1 MLSNVIGAPFSEN
14 VLEQLYQRAAR
25 NSTTI
30 RSNEEVLFLANKTAW
45 VRMISSIDIDLDNTV
60 KVGST
65 LTAADTDLG
74 KYYQRLG
81 INDTSNYPDGTSL
94 AKRWILEAGCS
105 INNGNSVDLR
115 SGLGQEGAYG
125 LGGIEQQ
132 GYRPMPGLT
141 SVQIDT
147 AGRLG
152 SLRVANINFKVWNMN
167 QLNVIEA
174 LYFRLGY
181 SMLLEWGH
189 TQYYTNKSEFVAS
202 DIYGM
207 SNPFDD
213 KLRKEDVQQK
223 IAYKVRNSDGNY
235 DGMLGIVSNFT
246 WSFNQEGGYD
256 CTVKL
261 IGLGAIMDTMRI
273 NQAYTLPTGLIR
285 GYYNALK
292 KIEQLEAERKQ
303 REYDAAHPPITT
315 GTTSGITTP
324 APLKTP
330 INIAELLALAR
341 LDTNNAIPD
350 DLLAF
355 RSNYFIHSTSTY
367 GNYYYQSQNSN
378 AGQAAALNPLL
389 GLFVGSQGFKQITPN
404 SVSPKS
410 KFTLD
415 WQKIDAV
422 IADYY
427 KQEDINILD
436 VITEANSAD
445 LVLKQ
450 STTFKSVPFLGTQAS
465 RNFMYNSGNG
475 WYSGPYGGG
484 DVAVA
489 PGEYI
494 IPARTTIKGVAN
506 PDLGINT
513 SAYASYTQTVRGNAT
528 EYSFLLNYTSNS
540 ALDHGVTRAEVA
552 KAIDYILGQG
562 ITPAVFEIHDIS
574 PGANLIGKF
583 VNRVLG
589 HTSDGVDPDVPNH
602 KVTLRATT
610 TYVIPQVPFTGTAS
624 AAAKA
629 QGLTKPKDVTLT
641 FTVEFTDTNLIKE
654 ILPATPLNTSPPN
667 TPAAASPTNTAG
679 ATNTTTSDQ
688 TNEAFESALTAMLA
702 YVKTVTQAK
711 GGGVKML
718 KKPYDLVEATKTFYG
733 EGVLNGVAFTAP
745 AKPYVKV
752 EQTQSFDL
760 TMYAQ
765 KGFNASLMANE
776 NLYGSIPPVDFAEM
790 SKSYLVMYGQGGK
803 ASSDIA
809 SARVYITLGYLLAF
823 LNNMCLIYDN
833 TKDKST
839 TIAPNPGGT
848 GKDKRPY
855 VYIDFNPET
864 NFCLTSPQQLSVD
877 PLTCLIPFAGDDKDY
892 EAIYQPEMFK
902 ALGTSKFKATENYVS
917 SRLPDFRT
925 ASDKEGRYQGKIM
938 NILLDVDYLIQTA
951 HNFST
956 SDPEHSV
963 NLKRYLEAI
972 MLDVNKALGNF
983 NVFRVAY
990 LDESN
995 TIQIRDDQWTPN
1007 PGTSTILDRDYYV
1020 KNYYHF
1026 KQVQGIYGG
1035 ADISKM
1041 HYGQL
1046 PIFGAQS
1053 IARSFQFKTNLS
1065 TKLSSMIAISAQA
1078 DSGSINAKDP
1088 SPLSHL
1094 NKGYVDRYK
1103 PRIQNPT
1110 PAAVKKTKAKSP
1122 ENNDEAAAKAFNAHI
1137 KSIYG
1142 NFLLNADLIETA
1154 KNYYIER
1161 SAIVKTGDPITSA
1174 APFIPADL
1182 EITIDGIGG
1191 IIMGQAFTIPE
1202 DRMPMTL
1209 RGGDGYTKVG
1219 FIVAGLT
1226 HTLDNNEWLTKI
1238 KGQMIKL
1245 RDSTAYGSSDIIAQV
1260 QNVPGASASGG
1271 GAGGS
1276 VSNCDLFLYLAWQ
1289 QGPTGAA
1296 QHYSL
1301 LTGNGKITKYTIRA
1315 ENIYQNWPAAKG
1327 TKSGNPHGGFKSAK
1341 GIDAGSVIAMHSDP
1355 TRHGELAEA
1364 FIDVQKQVYA
1374 SKRAITAPLLNT
1386 TGKNRTGLPYATIK
1400 QAFDKY
1406 ATATVTANALAN
1418 FASVENGLETDT
1430 ETSSTYQTMFQIDKT
1445 NAAFAAIIRKLSAT
1459 TSTFNPSY
1467 TNYLTVDELVKNVVP
1482 IIETSFNTFKQ
1493 LAGFTETC

>member
-1 MLSNVIGAPFSEN
+1 MGDIMLSNVIGTPFSEN
-14 VLEQLYQRAAR
+14 VLQQLYQRAAR

-45 VRMISSIDIDLDNTV
+45 VRMISSVDIDLDNNIV
-60 KVGST
+60 AGSNQ
-65 LTAADTDLG
+65 TAADTDLG
-74 KYYQRLG
+74 VYYQKLG

-94 AKRWILEAGCS
+94 AKRWILEAGTS
-105 INNGNSVDLR
+105 IYHGNTNSATGATHMDIDLR

-141 SVQIDT
+141 SVTIDT

-189 TQYYTNKSEFVAS
+189 TQYYTNKSEFVAG
-202 DIYGM
+202 DIYGIDD
-207 SNPFDD
+207 PFAD

-273 NQAYTLPTGLIR
+273 NQAYTLPTGLIK

-292 KIEQLEAERKQ
+292 KIEQLEAERRQ

-315 GTTSGITTP
+315 ATTSGNTTLPIHIPTTVQDFYDQAVNRDGYSKDFTSFRRETSYYGLSFATSNLSTVQDYYYKGLTPEAQAKFGLLLQQPLGKLVRLSDTSTYNLAFNEIDVLADQAVAATFVDPADLQHFQAYPIPSTTVKMYMAGLEIAQQGAVAKITAQASVAGGGTSIFGWVIQQAVNTVTNIFSSAIPVSVNSTP
-324 APLKTP
+324 SYNTVNDTVITIPFTRSVQRAVADGALKTP
-330 INIAELLALAR
+330 FDTDTKDFTVELSVHLDKSIDEYAITIGDISKALNTWIEAQKASPP
-341 LDTNNAIPD
+341 TNPLKVESIVQSGYPD
-350 DLLAF
+350 DIKK
-355 RSNYFIHSTSTY
+355 Y
-367 GNYYYQSQNSN
+367 
-378 AGQAAALNPLL
+378 
-389 GLFVGSQGFKQITPN
+389 IT
-404 SVSPKS
+404 V
-410 KFTLD
+410 TG
-415 WQKIDAV
+415 
-422 IADYY
+422 
-427 KQEDINILD
+427 
-436 VITEANSAD
+436 
-445 LVLKQ
+445 
-450 STTFKSVPFLGTQAS
+450 TTIIQ
-465 RNFMYNSGNG
+465 
-475 WYSGPYGGG
+475 
-484 DVAVA
+484 
-489 PGEYI
+489 
-494 IPARTTIKGVAN
+494 IPANTAAYLYT
-506 PDLGINT
+506 NT
-513 SAYASYTQTVRGNAT
+513 SAPPYTV
-528 EYSFLLNYTSNS
+528 
-540 ALDHGVTRAEVA
+540 VIPA
-552 KAIDYILGQG
+552 KAGTNPAPINLTLKVKTNDTRL
-562 ITPAVFEIHDIS
+562 ITLAGS
-574 PGANLIGKF
+574 
-583 VNRVLG
+583 
-589 HTSDGVDPDVPNH
+589 
-602 KVTLRATT
+602 
-610 TYVIPQVPFTGTAS
+610 VI
-624 AAAKA
+624 
-629 QGLTKPKDVTLT
+629 
-641 FTVEFTDTNLIKE
+641 
-654 ILPATPLNTSPPN
+654 ATPPVTN
-667 TPAAASPTNTAG
+667 TPAAGANTTAG
-679 ATNTTTSDQ
+679 ATNTATSDQ

-702 YVKTVTQAK
+702 YVKVSTQAA
-711 GGGVKML
+711 GAGINML
-718 KKPYDLVEATKTFYG
+718 KKPYDLVKATKTFYG
-733 EGVLNGVAFTAP
+733 EGVLNGVDFTAP
-745 AKPYVKV
+745 AKPFVPSI
-752 EQTQSFDL
+752 QTQSFDL

-790 SKSYLVMYGQGGK
+790 SKSYFVMYGQGGK
-803 ASSDIA
+803 TSNDIA

-839 TIAPNPGGT
+839 TIASNPGSPGA
-848 GKDKRPY
+848 KRPY

-877 PLTCLIPFAGDDKDY
+877 PLTCLIPFAGDDNDY

-902 ALGTSKFKATENYVS
+902 ALGADKFTSKENYVS
-917 SRLPDFRT
+917 TRLPDFRT
-925 ASDKEGRYQGKIM
+925 ASDKQGRYQGKIM

-972 MLDVNKALGNF
+972 MLDVNKSLGNF

-1007 PGTSTILDRDYYV
+1007 PSANPILDREYYK
-1020 KNYYHF
+1020 KNFYHF
-1026 KQVQGIYGG
+1026 QTVQGIYGG

-1041 HYGQL
+1041 RYGQL

-1053 IARSFQFKTNLS
+1053 MVRSFQFKTNLS

-1078 DSGSINAKDP
+1078 ETGSINAKDP

-1110 PAAVKKTKAKSP
+1110 PAAVVKTAKNPP

-1137 KSIYG
+1137 KSVYG
-1142 NFLLNADLIETA
+1142 NLRLNADLIETA

-1161 SAIVKTGDPITSA
+1161 SAIAKTSDPITSA

-1202 DRMPMTL
+1202 DRMPATL
-1209 RGGDGYTKVG
+1209 RGDGDVTKVG

-1238 KGQMIKL
+1238 RGQMPKYRMYPVHLQAAVEQVEQHQTAHPLTRLQKTKL
-1245 RDSTAYGSSDIIAQV
+1245 A
-1260 QNVPGASASGG
+1260 
-1271 GAGGS
+1271 
-1276 VSNCDLFLYLAWQ
+1276 
-1289 QGPTGAA
+1289 
-1296 QHYSL
+1296 
-1301 LTGNGKITKYTIRA
+1301 
-1315 ENIYQNWPAAKG
+1315 
-1327 TKSGNPHGGFKSAK
+1327 
-1341 GIDAGSVIAMHSDP
+1341 
-1355 TRHGELAEA
+1355 
-1364 FIDVQKQVYA
+1364 
-1374 SKRAITAPLLNT
+1374 
-1386 TGKNRTGLPYATIK
+1386 
-1400 QAFDKY
+1400 
-1406 ATATVTANALAN
+1406 
-1418 FASVENGLETDT
+1418 
-1430 ETSSTYQTMFQIDKT
+1430 
-1445 NAAFAAIIRKLSAT
+1445 
-1459 TSTFNPSY
+1459 
-1467 TNYLTVDELVKNVVP
+1467 
-1482 IIETSFNTFKQ
+1482 
-1493 LAGFTETC
+1493 